1 MSVIKKLNQ
10 SNYKMPKK
18 VKAKKLK
25 KLKTV
30 PMTDSSGMGM
40 KPPKVYQMTSLN
52 VEKELKENKV
62 VKESDVFEI
71 PKNKSR

>member
-1 MSVIKKLNQ
+1 MRVIKKLNQ

-25 KLKTV
+25 RVKTV
-30 PMTDSSGMGM
+30 DTSGMGM
-40 KPPKVYQMTSLN
+40 KPPKVYQVTSLN
-52 VEKELKENKV
+52 VEKEVKQNKV
-62 VKESDVFEI
+62 VKEKDVFEI

>member
-25 KLKTV
+25 TV
-30 PMTDSSGMGM
+30 PMTDSSGMDM